1 MTDDLPFRLALAALF
16 LLLVPVGV
24 YHRVRSQATGERL
37 DRRQEGLFVLVS
49 LRLLGL
55 IASVVILAYLVEP
68 AWMAWSAVQLP
79 DWLRWLGVGLLAAGG
94 LLMTWAFVVLGRNL
108 TDTVVTRKEHSLVTS
123 GPYRWVRHP
132 FYVAAALAV
141 AGVSLAAASWS
152 LALTGGLVVVLLV
165 VRTARE
171 EELLAER
178 FGDEYRDYAGR
189 TGRFFPRWR
198 A

>member
-1 MTDDLPFRLALAALF
+1 MTDDLPYRLALAILF

-37 DRRQEGLFVLVS
+37 DRRQEGLFVLVL

-55 IASVVILAYLVEP
+55 AASLGMLAYLVEP
-68 AWMAWSAVQLP
+68 AWMAWSAVPLP
-79 DWLRWLGVGLLAAGG
+79 GWLRWAGVGLLAAAG
-94 LLMTWAFVVLGRNL
+94 LLMTWAFIVLGPNL
-108 TDTVVTRKEHSLVTS
+108 TDTVVTRREHVLVTT
-123 GPYRWVRHP
+123 GPYRRVRHP

-152 LALTGGLVVVLLV
+152 LALAGGLVVILLV

-178 FGDEYRDYAGR
+178 FGDEYCDYAGR

>member
-1 MTDDLPFRLALAALF
+1 MTDDLHFRLALAILF

-24 YHRVRSQATGERL
+24 YHRVRSQATGEPL

-55 IASVVILAYLVEP
+55 IAAVVMLAYLVEP
-68 AWMAWSAVQLP
+68 AWVAWSAVPLP
-79 DWLRWLGVGLLAAGG
+79 GWLRWAGVGLLAAGG

-152 LALTGGLVVVLLV
+152 LALAGGLVVILLV
-165 VRTARE
+165 VRTTRE
-171 EELLAER
+171 EKLLAER